1 MSSASKFSL
10 AATSLFAAG
19 VIVFVHFQ
27 QKAEQTVCSLLCHP
41 LPSSHHYVKL
51 LTSTLLTQ
59 FQKAMHAGVVRDI
72 EQQRIKRERQL
83 DFDMQKALE
92 EEYKREQSVH
102 SSLEPPNKA
111 SAGSR

>member
-27 QKAEQTVCSLLCHP
+27 QKAEQTVCLYLYPP
-41 LPSSHHYVKL
+41 LPSSRHYLKPL
-51 LTSTLLTQ
+51 DIYANAIT
-59 FQKAMHAGVVRDI
+59 KAMHAGVVRDI

-102 SSLEPPNKA
+102 SSLEPLSKA

>member
-27 QKAEQTVCSLLCHP
+27 QKAEQTVCLSS
-41 LPSSHHYVKL
+41 LPSSYHFFNPWHLPSSRHYLNL

-59 FQKAMHAGVVRDI
+59 
-72 EQQRIKRERQL
+72 
-83 DFDMQKALE
+83 
-92 EEYKREQSVH
+92 
-102 SSLEPPNKA
+102 
-111 SAGSR
+111 

>member
-1 MSSASKFSL
+1 MSSGSKFSL

-19 VIVFVHFQ
+19 IIVFVHFQ
-27 QKAEQTVCSLLCHP
+27 QKAEQT
-41 LPSSHHYVKL
+41 
-51 LTSTLLTQ
+51 
-59 FQKAMHAGVVRDI
+59 AMHAGVVRDI

-83 DFDMQKALE
+83 DFDMQRALE

-102 SSLEPPNKA
+102 SSLEPLSKA